1 MNSFSITVAFLMGLT
16 GSLHC
21 AGMCGP
27 IVWIMPF
34 QQFGGFRKVF
44 AISLY
49 HLGRISVYASA
60 AFVLHSFR
68 ALFRPEWQQVVSIAL
83 GLSLLVAGILYF
95 LPLGSKSYPW
105 SGFVR
110 RQLGHFFGKPALPY
124 LFAAGALNGMLPCG
138 LVYMALSGTMT
149 AATSGEAA
157 LLMFV
162 FGAGTVPMLSFI
174 TLMRQ
179 KAGFLFTIRFR
190 KMVPVAL
197 FLFGSLFILR
207 GMNLGIPYLS
217 PQVSVET
224 GVVKSSCCH
233 KH

>member
-1 MNSFSITVAFLMGLT
+1 MNSFSITIAFLMGLT

-27 IVWIMPF
+27 VIWVMPF
-34 QQFGGFRKVF
+34 HYFSGLRKLL
-44 AISLY
+44 ALSLY
-49 HLGRISVYASA
+49 HLGRISVYALA
-60 AFVLHSFR
+60 ACILHSFR
-68 ALFRPEWQQVVSIAL
+68 ALFRPEWQQVISIVL
-83 GLSLLVAGILYF
+83 GLLLLIAGVLQF
-95 LPLGSKSYPW
+95 LPIRAASYPW

-110 RQLGHFFGKPALPY
+110 RRLGYFFSRPGLPS

-149 AATSGEAA
+149 APTPVAAA
-157 LLMFV
+157 LMMFA

-179 KAGFLFTIRFR
+179 KAGFLFSMHFR

-217 PQVSVET
+217 PKVSIET
-224 GVVKSSCCH
+224 GAIKTSCCH
-233 KH
+233 RH

>member
-1 MNSFSITVAFLMGLT
+1 MNSFTITVAFLMGLT

-27 IVWIMPF
+27 IIWIMPF
-34 QQFGGFRKVF
+34 HQFAGWRKAL

-49 HLGRISVYASA
+49 HLGRISVYAA
-60 AFVLHSFR
+60 VAFMLHGVR
-68 ALFRPEWQQVVSIAL
+68 ALFRPEWQQTISIVL
-83 GLSLLVAGILYF
+83 GILLLVAGILHF
-95 LPLGSKSYPW
+95 LPLKQASYPW
-105 SGFVR
+105 AGFVR
-110 RQLGHFFGKPALPY
+110 TRLGYFFSKPGFLS

-149 AATSGEAA
+149 VPTAAEAA
-157 LLMFV
+157 LLMLV

-174 TLMRQ
+174 TLLRH
-179 KAGFLFTIRFR
+179 KSAFLFSSGFR
-190 KMVPVAL
+190 RLVPVAL

-217 PQVSVET
+217 PQLSVSET
-224 GVVKSSCCH
+224 GVHSSCCH